1 MISPGLY
8 FLFEY
13 QRWPADSLLLWE
25 VQDLDYLAL
34 DWNPDPNSLGILPLI
49 SMLPGFNFQVFP
61 PAPLLLLLLGKHSF
75 QTHVVMTVF
84 ENVSHGS
91 RSKNLVHVILKCLHM
106 HAHWGAVRYLLSCT
120 ASGCVFNCTFMELK
134 FNWESSTNSSLCA
147 WFSCPK
153 SKIHPTGNWESG
165 TWSSLPYTLVLAIAP
180 KTSFRATAK
189 GNF

>member
-1 MISPGLY
+1 MISPGFY

-106 HAHWGAVRYLLSCT
+106 HAHWGAVRYPLSCT

-134 FNWESSTNSSLCA
+134 FNLRIKYKFISAPDSPVLSLKFILLETENRA
-147 WFSCPK
+147 PGAHCPT
-153 SKIHPTGNWESG
+153 H
-165 TWSSLPYTLVLAIAP
+165 L
-180 KTSFRATAK
+180 F
-189 GNF
+189 